1 MVISHDLCI
10 GPSMFGD
17 GGMQSLLKI
26 ELSVLAS
33 DKSGP
38 ASIFFRHGCLV
49 KFSFVSYDL

>member
-1 MVISHDLCI
+1 MAMSHDLCI